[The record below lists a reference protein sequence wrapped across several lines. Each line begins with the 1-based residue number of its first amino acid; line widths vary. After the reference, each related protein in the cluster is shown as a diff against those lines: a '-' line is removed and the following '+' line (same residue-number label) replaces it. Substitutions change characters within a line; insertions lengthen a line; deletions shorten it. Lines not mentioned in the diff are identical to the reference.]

1 MKYVFDNEV
10 VCVSKIRV
18 CCKVSGEYWT
28 SVHKNRPTHGLVVYL
43 QGESVFA
50 FDDGNS
56 YEVKAGQ
63 VIYLPKFSNYTSA
76 DSEDAVCI
84 AVNFYMADSEKTY
97 PVALINQKYG
107 EKYIKKFNKILNVWN
122 EQTSGY
128 QNGCLSI
135 LYDIIFNMQQD
146 TKSEYV
152 SSQQAQTV
160 EKAASYIN
168 LNIRDEALTIQRV
181 AEEVNIT
188 PEYLRV
194 LFKSIRHMSPKEYV
208 LNKRMEL
215 AKRYIESQDI
225 KLSYIPEICGFKDYA
240 YFSRSFKR
248 HFGVSPHSYLKHV
261 QKEKE
266 KKKV

>member
-1 MKYVFDNEV
+1 
-10 VCVSKIRV
+10 
-18 CCKVSGEYWT
+18 
-28 SVHKNRPTHGLVVYL
+28 
-43 QGESVFA
+43 
-50 FDDGNS
+50 
-56 YEVKAGQ
+56 
-63 VIYLPKFSNYTSA
+63 
-76 DSEDAVCI
+76 
-84 AVNFYMADSEKTY
+84 MADSEKTY

-160 EKAASYIN
+160 EKAVSYIN

-266 KKKV
+266 KKKI

>member
-1 MKYVFDNEV
+1 MYVFNNEV
-10 VCVSKIRV
+10 VSISKIRV
-18 CCKVSGEYWT
+18 CCKVSGEFWT

-63 VIYLPKFSNYTSA
+63 VIYLPKFSNYTSS

-97 PVALINQKYG
+97 PVALLNQKYG

-122 EQTSGY
+122 EQTNGY

-152 SSQQAQTV
+152 SSRQAQIV
-160 EKAASYIN
+160 EKAVYVIN
-168 LNIRDEALTIQRV
+168 LNIRDEELTIEKV
-181 AEEVNIT
+181 AKEMNIT

-194 LFKSIRHMSPKEYV
+194 LFNSIKHMSPKEYV
-208 LNKRMEL
+208 LTKRMEL
-215 AKRYIESQDI
+215 AKKYVEFQDI
-225 KLSYIPEICGFKDYA
+225 KLNRIPELCGFKDYA
-240 YFSRSFKR
+240 YFSRRFKR
-248 HFGVSPHSYLKHV
+248 HFGVSPLSYLKQV

-266 KKKV
+266 EKKI